1 MREESGVVDYLRQ
14 PVDTGLRSA
23 NASSPTTYRQPPRDL
38 QETSKFEHPAI
49 PMIDSVLKNITHDWP
64 DDESVEILENV
75 RAATGDGAR
84 LILVESVIPPHHRDF
99 STKWLDLEMLV
110 GNAGRERTADEY
122 RILLHKAGFQ

>member
-1 MREESGVVDYLRQ
+1 MRAHQR
-14 PVDTGLRSA
+14 
-23 NASSPTTYRQPPRDL
+23 PTRNLRDL

-49 PMIDSVLKNITHDWP
+49 PMIDSVLKNIIHDWA
-64 DDESVEILENV
+64 DDEAVAILENV
-75 RAATGDGAR
+75 RASTGDGAR

-122 RILLHKAGFQ
+122 RILLQKAGFQMTRVIPTASPFSLVEAAPSG